1 MHLYTKTIAAMD
13 YLLYEAED
21 FASNESYLRYYF
33 RLNDSDIA
41 FWEDWICRHPERLDM
56 IMNADHLISS
66 LSLQLPENEFQQE
79 YERMKA
85 AICLGSDTVDDS
97 LPTLQRQSSPIRH
110 RPGGRRSL
118 LLWLAAASTAAVLF
132 FLYFNL
138 FPVPHFR
145 HTSLPFSAIGQLHE
159 KTNATAVAQRVQL
172 EDGSVIILQ
181 PGGKL
186 SYPPHFLSDRREVWL
201 EGEAFF
207 TVSKNPQSPFYVYC
221 DNFVTHVLGT
231 SFTIRTD
238 KQKQQIEVAVHT
250 GKVEVYKRPE
260 SVVRRDPAE
269 KSNGV
274 ILTPNQRVIYREDKQ
289 QFETSLVAEPQPLVP
304 ETGRVGPISGS
315 SANLVFNNASLAVIL
330 QSLQKIYAIDIEV
343 ENDNINNCHFSGD
356 VSDMDLYARLDV
368 VCRSINASYEI
379 VGTKILVR
387 GKGCN

>member
-1 MHLYTKTIAAMD
+1 MD

-21 FASNESYLRYYF
+21 FAANESYLRYYF
-33 RLNDSDIA
+33 RLNDTDVA

-56 IMNADHLISS
+56 IMNADQLISS
-66 LSLQLPENEFQQE
+66 LALQLPENEFQQE

-85 AICLGSDTVDDS
+85 AISRGSDIED
-97 LPTLQRQSSPIRH
+97 PTSPGPDQPSSFIRD
-110 RPGGRRSL
+110 RPGRRRSL
-118 LLWLAAASTAAVLF
+118 LLWLAAASSAAVLF
-132 FLYFNL
+132 FLYLIL
-138 FPVPHFR
+138 FPVSHSR
-145 HTSLPFSAIGQLHE
+145 HTSLSLAAIGQLHE
-159 KTNATAVAQRVQL
+159 KTNVTAVAQRVQL

-186 SYPPHFLSDRREVWL
+186 SYPPHFHPDKREVWL

-207 TVSKNPQSPFYVYC
+207 TVSKNAQSPFYVYC

-238 KQKQQIEVAVHT
+238 KRKQQIEVAVHT

-260 SVVRRDPAE
+260 SVVRRDPSE

-289 QFETSLVAEPQPLVP
+289 QFETSLVAEPQPLVQ
-304 ETGRVGPISGS
+304 ETERTEQS
-315 SANLVFNNASLAVIL
+315 SDSPASPVFNNSSLAVIL
-330 QSLQKIYAIDIEV
+330 RSLEKTYGIDIEV

-356 VSDMDLYARLDV
+356 VSNMDLYGKLDV
-368 VCRSINASYEI
+368 VCRSINVSYEI
-379 VGTKILVR
+379 IGTKILIR